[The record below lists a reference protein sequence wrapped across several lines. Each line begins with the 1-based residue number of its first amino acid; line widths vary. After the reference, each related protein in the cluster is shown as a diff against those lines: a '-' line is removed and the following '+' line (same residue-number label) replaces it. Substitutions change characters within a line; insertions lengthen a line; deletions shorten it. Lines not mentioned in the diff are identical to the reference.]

1 MERKVL
7 HIIQK
12 IDVFYKELYEK
23 TNDTPQVS
31 LKDNGTSVSQFDLD
45 ATAFCIEVITQ
56 EYLNANLWIEED
68 AAILK
73 SDADEYTW
81 IIDPLDGT
89 ASFLRG
95 YPIWGIGIGVLK
107 NGEPL
112 LSYFYGPACNQ
123 KYLAYDDTVFI
134 NDRELH
140 SDNNVVNGDTKTI
153 FISSRLHKKIDFK
166 EFQALKLRN
175 FGSTLYHVVMVAL
188 GKAESVLI
196 GSCYI
201 WDIAAAFF
209 LAEKNGYAFYDFQ
222 VQKLLTL
229 DDLMAY
235 KSKKIDIILEFKK
248 IQIS

>member
-1 MERKVL
+1 MEQKVL
-7 HIIQK
+7 DIIAK

-23 TNDTPQVS
+23 TNDSIQVS

-45 ATAFCIEVITQ
+45 ATAFCIEVINATFP
-56 EYLNANLWIEED
+56 NANIWIEED

-73 SDADEYTW
+73 EDDNEYTFV
-81 IIDPLDGT
+81 IDPLDGT

-95 YPIWGIGIGVLK
+95 YPIWGIGIGILK
-107 NGEPL
+107 GDTPL

-123 KYLAYDDTVFI
+123 KYLAYKDKIFI
-134 NDRELH
+134 NDKELKEQT
-140 SDNNVVNGDTKTI
+140 NVVNQDTKTI

-166 EFQALKLRN
+166 EFEALKLRN

-201 WDIAAAFF
+201 WDVAAAFY
-209 LAEKNGYAFYDFQ
+209 LGEKHGYAFYDFKT
-222 VQKLLTL
+222 QKRLSLKE
-229 DDLMAY
+229 LMAY
-235 KSKKIDIILEFKK
+235 KSDKIDTILEFKL
-248 IQIS
+248 S

>member
-1 MERKVL
+1 MEQKVL
-7 HIIQK
+7 DIIAK
-12 IDVFYKELYEK
+12 IDVFYKELYEQ
-23 TNDTPQVS
+23 TNDSIQVS

-45 ATAFCIEVITQ
+45 ATAFCIEVINATFP
-56 EYLNANLWIEED
+56 NANIWIEED

-73 SDADEYTW
+73 EDDNEYTFV
-81 IIDPLDGT
+81 IDPLDGT

-107 NGEPL
+107 GDTSL

-123 KYLAYDDTVFI
+123 KYLAYEDKIFI
-134 NDRELH
+134 NDKELKEQT
-140 SDNNVVNGDTKTI
+140 NVVNQDTKTI

-166 EFQALKLRN
+166 EFEELKLRN

-201 WDIAAAFF
+201 WDVAAAFY
-209 LAEKNGYAFYDFQ
+209 LGERHGYSFYEFKT
-222 VQKLLTL
+222 QKKLSLK
-229 DDLMAY
+229 DLMAY
-235 KSKKIDIILEFKK
+235 KSDKIDIILEFKH
-248 IQIS
+248 I

>member
-1 MERKVL
+1 MDAQVL
-7 HIIQK
+7 QIIQK
-12 IDVFYKELYEK
+12 IDIFYKKLYED
-23 TNDTPQVS
+23 TNGVSVS

-45 ATAFCIEVITQ
+45 ATAFCIEIINATFP
-56 EYLNANLWIEED
+56 NANIWIEED
-68 AAILK
+68 QAILK
-73 SDADEYTW
+73 SDSDEYTF

-107 NGEPL
+107 NGVPL

-123 KYLAYDDTVFI
+123 KYLAYEDKIFI
-134 NDRELH
+134 NDKELQEE
-140 SDNNVVNGDTKTI
+140 NNVVNADTKTI

-166 EFQALKLRN
+166 EFEELKLRN

-201 WDIAAAFF
+201 WDIAAAFY
-209 LAEKNGYAFYDFQ
+209 LGEKNSYAFYDFKTKK
-222 VQKLLTL
+222 KLSLEE
-229 DDLMAY
+229 LMAY
-235 KSKKIDIILEFKK
+235 KSEKIDRVLEFKK
-248 IQIS
+248 A

>member
-1 MERKVL
+1 VEQKVL
-7 HIIQK
+7 DIITK
-12 IDVFYKELYEK
+12 IDIFYKELYEK
-23 TNDTPQVS
+23 TNDSVQVS

-45 ATAFCIEVITQ
+45 ATAFCIELIN
-56 EYLNANLWIEED
+56 ESFPNANIWIEED
-68 AAILK
+68 QAILK
-73 SDADEYTW
+73 EDENEYTF

-107 NGEPL
+107 GSTPL

-123 KYLAYDDTVFI
+123 KYLAYDEKIFI
-134 NDRELH
+134 NDKELH
-140 SDNNVVNGDTKTI
+140 SDNNVINADTKTI

-166 EFQALKLRN
+166 AFEELKLRN

-201 WDIAAAFF
+201 WDLAAAFY
-209 LAEKNGYAFYDFQ
+209 LGEKHGYAFYDFN
-222 VQKLLTL
+222 VQKQLSIQELL
-229 DDLMAY
+229 AY

-248 IQIS
+248 V

>member
-1 MERKVL
+1 MEQKVL
-7 HIIQK
+7 DIIAK

-23 TNDTPQVS
+23 TNDSIQVS

-45 ATAFCIEVITQ
+45 ATAFCIEVINATFP
-56 EYLNANLWIEED
+56 NANIWIEED

-73 SDADEYTW
+73 EDDNEYTF

-107 NGEPL
+107 GDTPL

-123 KYLAYDDTVFI
+123 KYLAYQDKIFI
-134 NDRELH
+134 NDRELKEQT
-140 SDNNVVNGDTKTI
+140 NVVNQDTKTI

-166 EFQALKLRN
+166 EFEALKLRN

-201 WDIAAAFF
+201 WDLAAAFY
-209 LAEKNGYAFYDFQ
+209 LGEKHGYAFYDFKTQ
-222 VQKLLTL
+222 TKLSLKE
-229 DDLMAY
+229 LMAY
-235 KSKKIDIILEFKK
+235 KSDKIDTILEFKLA
-248 IQIS
+248 

>member
-1 MERKVL
+1 MDGKVL
-7 HIIQK
+7 QIIQK
-12 IDVFYKELYEK
+12 IDIFYKKLYDE
-23 TNDTPQVS
+23 TNNSVQVS

-45 ATAFCIEVITQ
+45 ATSYCIQIINEV
-56 EYLNANLWIEED
+56 YPNANIWIEED
-68 AAILK
+68 QAILK
-73 SDADEYTW
+73 DDEDEYTW
-81 IIDPLDGT
+81 VIDPLDGT

-123 KYLAYDDTVFI
+123 KYLAYGDKIFI
-134 NDRELH
+134 NGNEL
-140 SDNNVVNGDTKTI
+140 SNDNNVVNGDTKTI

-166 EFQALKLRN
+166 EFQEFKLRN
-175 FGSTLYHVVMVAL
+175 FGSTLYHLFMVVL

-201 WDIAAAFF
+201 WDLAAAFA
-209 LAEKNGYAFYDFQ
+209 LAEKRGYVFVDFITKEELFQ
-222 VQKLLTL
+222 

-235 KSKKIDIILEFKK
+235 KEKKIDRVLEFKLA
-248 IQIS
+248 

>member
-1 MERKVL
+1 MAILDNKVID
-7 HIIQK
+7 IIKK

-23 TNDTPQVS
+23 TNDSVQVS

-45 ATAFCIEVITQ
+45 ATVFCIEVINET
-56 EYLNANLWIEED
+56 YPNANIWIEED
-68 AAILK
+68 QAILK
-73 SDADEYTW
+73 SDADEYTFV
-81 IIDPLDGT
+81 IDPLDGT

-107 NGEPL
+107 NGTPL

-123 KYLAYDDTVFI
+123 KYLAYDEKIFI

-140 SDNNVVNGDTKTI
+140 SENNVVNADTKTI

-166 EFQALKLRN
+166 EFEALKLRN

-188 GKAESVLI
+188 GKAEATLI

-201 WDIAAAFF
+201 WDVAAVFF
-209 LAEKNGYAFYDFQ
+209 LAEKFEYAFYEFQ
-222 VQKLLTL
+222 TQKKLTL
-229 DDLMAY
+229 GELMAY
-235 KSKKIDIILEFKK
+235 KSEKIDVVLEFKK
-248 IQIS
+248 A

>member
-1 MERKVL
+1 MEQKVL
-7 HIIQK
+7 DIIAK

-23 TNDTPQVS
+23 TNDSIQVS

-45 ATAFCIEVITQ
+45 ATAFCIEVINATFP
-56 EYLNANLWIEED
+56 NANIWIEED

-73 SDADEYTW
+73 EDDNEYTF

-107 NGEPL
+107 GDTPL

-123 KYLAYDDTVFI
+123 KYLAYQDKIFI
-134 NDRELH
+134 NDRELKEQT
-140 SDNNVVNGDTKTI
+140 NVVNQDTKTI

-166 EFQALKLRN
+166 EFEALKLRN

-201 WDIAAAFF
+201 WDLAAAFY
-209 LAEKNGYAFYDFQ
+209 LGEKHGYAFYDFKTQ
-222 VQKLLTL
+222 TKLSLKE
-229 DDLMAY
+229 LMAY
-235 KSKKIDIILEFKK
+235 KSDKIDTILEFKL
-248 IQIS
+248 S

>member
-1 MERKVL
+1 MDKKVL
-7 HIIQK
+7 EIIAK

-23 TNDTPQVS
+23 TNDSIQVS

-45 ATAFCIEVITQ
+45 ATAFCIEVINETFP
-56 EYLNANLWIEED
+56 NANIWIEED
-68 AAILK
+68 QAILK
-73 SDADEYTW
+73 EDNNEYTFV
-81 IIDPLDGT
+81 IDPLDGT

-107 NGEPL
+107 GDTPL

-123 KYLAYDDTVFI
+123 KYLAYDEKIFI
-134 NDRELH
+134 NDKELQAQT
-140 SDNNVVNGDTKTI
+140 NVVNQDTKTI

-166 EFQALKLRN
+166 EFEDLKLRN

-201 WDIAAAFF
+201 WDVAAAFY
-209 LAEKNGYAFYDFQ
+209 LGEKHGYAFYDFKM
-222 VQKLLTL
+222 QKQLSLKE
-229 DDLMAY
+229 LMAY
-235 KSKKIDIILEFKK
+235 KANKIDIILEFKK
-248 IQIS
+248 L

>member
-1 MERKVL
+1 MDKQVL
-7 HIIQK
+7 EIIAK

-23 TNDTPQVS
+23 TNDSIQVS

-45 ATAFCIEVITQ
+45 ATAFCIEVINKTFP
-56 EYLNANLWIEED
+56 NANIWIEED
-68 AAILK
+68 QAILK
-73 SDADEYTW
+73 EDNNEYTFV
-81 IIDPLDGT
+81 IDPLDGT

-107 NGEPL
+107 GDIPL

-123 KYLAYDDTVFI
+123 KYLAYDEKIFI
-134 NDRELH
+134 NDKELQAQT
-140 SDNNVVNGDTKTI
+140 NVVNQDTKTI

-166 EFQALKLRN
+166 EFEDLKLRN

-201 WDIAAAFF
+201 WDVAAAFY
-209 LAEKNGYAFYDFQ
+209 LGEKYGYAFYDFKM
-222 VQKLLTL
+222 QKQLSLKE
-229 DDLMAY
+229 LMAY
-235 KSKKIDIILEFKK
+235 KANKIDIILEFKK
-248 IQIS
+248 L

>member
-1 MERKVL
+1 MEQKVL
-7 HIIQK
+7 NIIQK
-12 IDVFYKELYEK
+12 IDVFYKKLYEK
-23 TNDTPQVS
+23 TNDTLEVS

-45 ATAFCIEVITQ
+45 ATAFCIEAITQ
-56 EYLNANLWIEED
+56 EYPNANIWIEED

-73 SDADEYTW
+73 SDKDEYTW

-107 NGEPL
+107 NDKPL

-123 KYLAYDDTVFI
+123 KHLAYNDKVFI
-134 NDRELH
+134 NDKELH
-140 SDNNVVNGDTKTI
+140 SDTNVVNGDTKTI

-166 EFQALKLRN
+166 EFEDLKLRN

-201 WDIAAAFF
+201 WDVAAAFF
-209 LAEKNGYAFYDFQ
+209 LGEKNGYAFYNFQ
-222 VQKLLTL
+222 TQKILTL
-229 DDLMAY
+229 HDLLEY
-235 KSKKIDIILEFKK
+235 KSNKIDIILEFKK
-248 IQIS
+248 I

>member
-1 MERKVL
+1 MEQKVL
-7 HIIQK
+7 DIIAK

-23 TNDTPQVS
+23 TNDSIQVS

-45 ATAFCIEVITQ
+45 ATAFCIEVINATFP
-56 EYLNANLWIEED
+56 NANIWIEED

-73 SDADEYTW
+73 EDDNEYTFV
-81 IIDPLDGT
+81 IDPLDGT

-107 NGEPL
+107 GDTPL

-123 KYLAYDDTVFI
+123 KYLAYQDKIFI
-134 NDRELH
+134 NDRELKEQT
-140 SDNNVVNGDTKTI
+140 NVVNQDTKTI

-166 EFQALKLRN
+166 EFEALKLRN

-201 WDIAAAFF
+201 WDLAAAFY
-209 LAEKNGYAFYDFQ
+209 LGEKHGYAFYDFKTQ
-222 VQKLLTL
+222 TKLSLKE
-229 DDLMAY
+229 LMAY
-235 KSKKIDIILEFKK
+235 KSDKIDTILEFKL
-248 IQIS
+248 S